1 MKNFKYGL
9 EMTAVATHLMH
20 SKIKGNGSSA
30 IFLGSTASV
39 RMLKVYKHLENQ
51 TEIEGTTMGSWGEFD
66 IRYLERS
73 DISHLISEVTKT
85 SRGGASLNHSGK
97 LKKTY
102 SCLHCFSPVNK
113 NRL

>member
-9 EMTAVATHLMH
+9 EMKAVATHLMH

-73 DISHLISEVTKT
+73 DISHLISEVTKA
-85 SRGGASLNHSGK
+85 SRGGGSMHSSAK
-97 LKKTY
+97 VKKTY
-102 SCLHCFSPVNK
+102 SCLGCFSPSNK
-113 NRL
+113 KRI